1 MSSNI
6 ELLLQLYRNGDI
18 PLDELRK
25 GIRAL
30 NVPEALPASSAP
42 SASPPL
48 APPASPPTGLP
59 SEKRAKRN

>member
-1 MSSNI
+1 MRSNI
-6 ELLLQLYRNGDI
+6 ELLLQLYRNGDF

-25 GIRAL
+25 GIR